1 MKALQVQLKTIELS
15 DNVIPNDENTQSV
28 SGHFK
33 ASRIVLKMLSFNFK
47 YPFKRPF
54 GLKEF
59 QQEMEQ
65 TDKCTNEK

>member
-1 MKALQVQLKTIELS
+1 MKALQVQLKTIEL
-15 DNVIPNDENTQSV
+15 PNDENTQSV
-28 SGHFK
+28 NGHFK

-47 YPFKRPF
+47 YPFKRSF

-65 TDKCTNEK
+65 TDKCTYEK

>member
-1 MKALQVQLKTIELS
+1 MKALQVQLKNIKLS
-15 DNVIPNDENTQSV
+15 DNVVPSDENTQSV

-33 ASRIVLKMLSFNFK
+33 ASRIELKIRLSFNFK

-59 QQEMEQ
+59 QQEME
-65 TDKCTNEK
+65 